1 MTAIRIVWR
10 VRPGATLHREG
21 EVLLVALPGR
31 PGAQLPTGSE
41 ALAAT
46 LEALATGADKAQL
59 RADANRHR
67 VDTGQL
73 LYCFA
78 LLRGFG
84 LLEADI
90 VGNDGLLATFV
101 PHARDF
107 DVPLPRR
114 ERSSVRLSRFSLLR
128 AGDEGLRLENPE
140 ASCAVL
146 VRSAALSGWLHE
158 AAAPLAIDPAQEMG
172 QALDVLTQARF
183 LVEADTGETTAEATW
198 EFHDRLFHRRTR
210 RFDDLLGHGNTRRF
224 DETFPTERA
233 TRPDYGGAVIT
244 LPPPQP
250 AGGRGFYEVL
260 DARRS
265 GRAMS
270 EEALGIEEVAALLHR
285 ATRVLPAGDV
295 GPDQL
300 RRPYPSAGGI
310 HELEFYLAV
319 DRCNGLASGFYH
331 YGGDRHALVALPE
344 SETYARMMLEYCAQA
359 WGQPGQLPQAM
370 VVIASRMPRLA
381 RKYEGI
387 AYRLS
392 LLDAGVAL
400 QTLHLVATELGLVGA
415 AAGSG
420 DPRLFAA
427 ATGNTTWEET
437 SIAEF
442 GFGRPATLGGGR

>member
-1 MTAIRIVWR
+1 
-10 VRPGATLHREG
+10 
-21 EVLLVALPGR
+21 
-31 PGAQLPTGSE
+31 
-41 ALAAT
+41 
-46 LEALATGADKAQL
+46 
-59 RADANRHR
+59 
-67 VDTGQL
+67 
-73 LYCFA
+73 
-78 LLRGFG
+78 
-84 LLEADI
+84 
-90 VGNDGLLATFV
+90 
-101 PHARDF
+101 
-107 DVPLPRR
+107 
-114 ERSSVRLSRFSLLR
+114 
-128 AGDEGLRLENPE
+128 
-140 ASCAVL
+140 
-146 VRSAALSGWLHE
+146 VRSATLCRWLHE
-158 AAAPLAIDPAQEMG
+158 AAAPIAIDPAQEMG
-172 QALDVLTQARF
+172 QVLDVLTQARF
-183 LVEADTGETTAEATW
+183 LVEADTAETTAEATW

-224 DETFPTERA
+224 GDAFPTEPA
-233 TRPDYGGAVIT
+233 LRPDYGGAVVA
-244 LPPPQP
+244 LPRPVPSTD
-250 AGGRGFYEVL
+250 RGFYEVL

-265 GRAMS
+265 ARTMAD
-270 EEALGIEEVAALLHR
+270 EPLDIVDVATLLHR
-285 ATRVLPAGDV
+285 STRVLAAGDA

-300 RRPYPSAGGI
+300 RRPFPSAGGI

-319 DRCNGLASGFYH
+319 DRCHGLVSGFYH
-331 YGGDRHALVALPE
+331 YRGDRHALLALPE
-344 SETYARMMLEYCAQA
+344 SETYARMMLEHCAQA

-442 GFGRPATLGGGR
+442 GFGRPATPGDGR